1 MIKEIELKRLKSFKD
16 SGKLCFS
23 SINLLTGKNG
33 RGKSTVL
40 QSLLLLAQS
49 FDAEKGI
56 DRLVLNGQFVRLGT
70 FDDVIRRGS
79 GIQIFSIAYK
89 TDDDVDNAIIC
100 EFEKDKDDL
109 RSAAFH
115 ELTINGN
122 SKMETVSSEI
132 LTTENGEWITA
143 EDRAPLLLESGQRTV
158 GTTSDVMG
166 FRQLINIIFIS
177 ADREGGKDSVK
188 TNRPWNRQMGVGI
201 HGEYVMNML
210 EVSTQEER
218 DAINKWLSI
227 VLDGGYVRT
236 EANPDNEEIA
246 MYIDPAGSDKGF
258 KPSNV
263 GFGYSYILSIL
274 TAMLMARKGAK
285 MIVEN
290 PEAHLHPAAQAR
302 LVKVMVEIAKE
313 KDMQVFIESHSDH
326 VLHGLQLAVMGGSI
340 SHNELSV
347 LFFDFDNIE
356 PNLTVVYQLEVT
368 SNGHI
373 RKPPYGFFDQAEQ
386 DLSILIGL

>member
-40 QSLLLLAQS
+40 QSMLLLAQS
-49 FDAEKGI
+49 FDAEKGV

-79 GIQIFSIAYK
+79 GIQNFSIAYK

-143 EDRAPLLLESGQRTV
+143 EDGAPLLLESGERTV

-166 FRQLINIIFIS
+166 FRQLMNIIFIS
-177 ADREGGKDSVK
+177 ADREGGKDCVK

-236 EANPDNEEIA
+236 EANPDNEEIS

-340 SHNELSV
+340 SHDELSV
-347 LFFDFDNIE
+347 LFFDFDNME

-386 DLSILIGL
+386 DLSLLIGL

>member
-1 MIKEIELKRLKSFKD
+1 MIKEIELKRLKSFED
-16 SGKLCFS
+16 SGKLRFS
-23 SINLLTGKNG
+23 RINLLTGKNG
-33 RGKSTVL
+33 RGKSTIL
-40 QSLLLLAQS
+40 QSMLLLAQS
-49 FDAEKGI
+49 FDAEKGV
-56 DRLVLNGQFVRLGT
+56 DRLVLNGQFVKLGT
-70 FDDVIRRGS
+70 FDDFIRRGS
-79 GIQIFSIAYK
+79 DIQIVSIAYK

-100 EFEKDKDDL
+100 EFEKDRDDL

-115 ELTINGN
+115 ELIINGN
-122 SKMETVSSEI
+122 SKMETVSSGI
-132 LTTENGEWITA
+132 LATENGEWITA
-143 EDRAPLLLESGQRTV
+143 EDGAPLLLESRERTV
-158 GTTSDVMG
+158 GTTSDIMG
-166 FRQLINIIFIS
+166 FRQLMNIIFIS

-188 TNRPWNRQMGVGI
+188 TDRYWNRQMGVGI

-218 DAINKWLSI
+218 DAINKWLSV
-227 VLDGGYVRT
+227 VLDGGYVKT
-236 EANPDNEEIA
+236 EANPDNEEIS

-285 MIVEN
+285 LMVEN

-302 LVKVMVEIAKE
+302 LVKAMIEIAKE

-340 SHNELSV
+340 SHDELSV
-347 LFFDFDNIE
+347 LFFNFDNKE
-356 PNLTVVYQLEVT
+356 PNLSVVHQLEVT
-368 SNGHI
+368 PNGHI

>member
-143 EDRAPLLLESGQRTV
+143 EDGAPLLLESGERTV

-285 MIVEN
+285 LIVEN

-326 VLHGLQLAVMGGSI
+326 VLHGLQLAVLGGSI
-340 SHNELSV
+340 RHDELSV
-347 LFFDFDNIE
+347 LFFDFDNME
-356 PNLTVVYQLEVT
+356 PNLTVVHQLEVT

-386 DLSILIGL
+386 DLSLLIGL

>member
-40 QSLLLLAQS
+40 QSMLLLAQS
-49 FDAEKGI
+49 FDAEKGV

-143 EDRAPLLLESGQRTV
+143 EDGAPLLLESGERTV

-166 FRQLINIIFIS
+166 FRQLMNIIFIS

-188 TNRPWNRQMGVGI
+188 TNRPWNKQMGVGI

-218 DAINKWLSI
+218 DAINKWLSN

-236 EANPDNEEIA
+236 EANPDNEEIS

-285 MIVEN
+285 LIVEN

-326 VLHGLQLAVMGGSI
+326 VLHGLQLAVLGGSI
-340 SHNELSV
+340 RHDELSV
-347 LFFDFDNIE
+347 LFFDFDNME
-356 PNLTVVYQLEVT
+356 PNLTVVHQLEVT

-386 DLSILIGL
+386 DLSLLIGL

>member
-1 MIKEIELKRLKSFKD
+1 MIKEIELKRLKSFED

-40 QSLLLLAQS
+40 QSMLLLAQS

-100 EFEKDKDDL
+100 EFEKNKDDL

-143 EDRAPLLLESGQRTV
+143 EDGAPLLLESGERTV
-158 GTTSDVMG
+158 GTTSDIMG
-166 FRQLINIIFIS
+166 FRQLMNIIFIS

-201 HGEYVMNML
+201 HGEYVMDML

-227 VLDGGYVRT
+227 ILDGGYVRT
-236 EANPDNEEIA
+236 EANPDNEEIS

-285 MIVEN
+285 LMVEN

-302 LVKVMVEIAKE
+302 LVKVVVEIAKE

-326 VLHGLQLAVMGGSI
+326 VLHGLQLSVMEGSL
-340 SHNELSV
+340 SHDELSV

-356 PNLTVVYQLEVT
+356 PNHTIIHQLEVT
-368 SNGHI
+368 PNGHI

>member
-1 MIKEIELKRLKSFKD
+1 MIKEIELKRLKSFED

-23 SINLLTGKNG
+23 RINLLTGKNG

-40 QSLLLLAQS
+40 QSILLLSQS
-49 FDAEKGI
+49 FDAEKGL
-56 DRLVLNGQFVRLGT
+56 DRLMLNGQFVRLGT
-70 FDDVIRRGS
+70 FDDVIRRDS
-79 GIQIFSIAYK
+79 DIHNFRIAYK

-100 EFEKDKDDL
+100 EFEKDRDDL
-109 RSAAFH
+109 RYAAIH
-115 ELTINGN
+115 ELLINGN

-132 LTTENGEWITA
+132 LITENGEWITA
-143 EDRAPLLLESGQRTV
+143 ENGAPLLLESGERTV
-158 GTTSDVMG
+158 GTTSDIMG
-166 FRQLINIIFIS
+166 FRQLMNIIFIS

-188 TNRPWNRQMGVGI
+188 NDRPWNRQMGVGI

-210 EVSTQEER
+210 EVSTQKER
-218 DAINKWLSI
+218 DAINKWLST
-227 VLDGGYVRT
+227 VLDGGYVKT
-236 EANPDNEEIA
+236 ETNPDNDEIS
-246 MYIDPAGSDKGF
+246 MYIDPAGSEKGF

-285 MIVEN
+285 LMVEN
-290 PEAHLHPAAQAR
+290 PEAHLHPAAQAK
-302 LVKVMVEIAKE
+302 LVKVMVDIAKE

-326 VLHGLQLAVMGGSI
+326 VLHGLQLAVMKGSLG
-340 SHNELSV
+340 HNELSV
-347 LFFDFDNIE
+347 LYFDFDNMK
-356 PNLTVVYQLEVT
+356 PNLSVVHQLDVT
-368 SNGHI
+368 PNGHI